1 MVDSGSNSD
10 AVVPEGEVERLSSS
24 DDLTLWKEGTE
35 AAPHSA
41 DARIGCLIGQRYRIE
56 GVLGE
61 GGMGRVYKAVH
72 VHMRKDV
79 ALKVLRPEMMA
90 VPGVLARF
98 EREAIAAGRISHP
111 NVVAATDFGRIEADG
126 AFYLVLEYVNG
137 RDLRQELKHGA
148 LTVPRAV
155 RIATQVCEALV
166 AAHQRGV
173 IHRDLKPENIMLV
186 DNGGVDLIKVLDF
199 GIAKL
204 DDPVNGGDNH
214 KTRMGLVMGTPR
226 YMSPEQGAGA
236 PVDHRTDLYSLGV
249 ILYEMLAGTPP
260 FGGGGVDAVLAQHL
274 AATPPKLPAH
284 VDVAVANVVFHLLEK
299 DARARPASAQE
310 ALVSLRR
317 LRRETAR
324 PADNG
329 WPSVVNAAEVVSQR
343 LGAWI
348 RSFRSSVWYHWRPVW
363 SRLKRQTPWRAVL
376 ERRVH
381 LGRQETSLAT
391 LVAVGFATFVA
402 IAVWSLGRD
411 PEGLPSVG
419 VERAATDV
427 APPASATAPT
437 TASDA
442 REELDDLL
450 AIPVYKRDRQT
461 WLSIA
466 SGHAELQEWRQSVA
480 AYRNALQLEP
490 KLKDDRQ
497 LLQRLRDMAL
507 LLEVYDAV
515 ANIALNL
522 LGEPGMDL
530 LYDVWLTTKDD
541 PAKAVIAAGA
551 EKSLGIFRLRSASRT
566 LRVTLALHFAKRD
579 DCAEANKILT
589 DALEY
594 ADERAVTGLTKLRQ
608 TTGCGVSK
616 KRDCYACIRLR
627 EKELEA
633 AITRAEARRAPRFDG
648 TQYVPAK

>member
-1 MVDSGSNSD
+1 MVDSGSDSD
-10 AVVPEGEVERLSSS
+10 GVVPEGEDCRLSSS
-24 DDLTLWKEGTE
+24 DDLTLWKEGAE
-35 AAPHSA
+35 AAPESA
-41 DARIGCLIGQRYRIE
+41 DPRIGCLIGQRYRIE
-56 GVLGE
+56 GILGE

-72 VHMRKDV
+72 VHMRKEV

-137 RDLRQELKHGA
+137 RNLRQELKHGA
-148 LTVPRAV
+148 LTAPRAV

-186 DNGGVDLIKVLDF
+186 DNGGADLVKVLDF

-204 DDPVNGGDNH
+204 NDPAAEGDNQ

-249 ILYEMLAGTPP
+249 ILYEMLAGQPP

-274 AATPPKLPAH
+274 AVAPPKLPPH
-284 VDVAVANVVFHLLEK
+284 VDVAVANIVFHLLEK
-299 DARARPASAQE
+299 DANARPASAHE

-317 LRRETAR
+317 LRRETTR
-324 PADNG
+324 PAANG
-329 WPSVVNAAEVVSQR
+329 WQSALNAGDALWQRVVAVVGSV
-343 LGAWI
+343 
-348 RSFRSSVWYHWRPVW
+348 RSSVWYYWRPIW
-363 SRLKRQTPWRAVL
+363 SRLKRQAPWLAGL

-381 LGRQETSLAT
+381 IGRQEASVAT
-391 LVAVGFATFVA
+391 LLSVALVA
-402 IAVWSLGRD
+402 SVVILVWSW
-411 PEGLPSVG
+411 GLETEKPPV
-419 VERAATDV
+419 AAGEQTTTDV
-427 APPASATAPT
+427 AAQSSAPAPST
-437 TASDA
+437 SNEA
-442 REELDDLL
+442 REELEDLL

-466 SGHAELQEWRQSVA
+466 AGHAQFQEWRQSVA

-497 LLQRLRDMAL
+497 LLQRLRDLAVL
-507 LLEVYDAV
+507 PEVYDAV
-515 ANIALNL
+515 ANVALNL
-522 LGEPGMDL
+522 LGEAGMDL
-530 LYDVWLTTKDD
+530 LYDVWLATKDD
-541 PAKAVIAAGA
+541 PAKAVIATAA
-551 EKSLGIFRLRSASRT
+551 EKSLGIFRLRSGSRA
-566 LRVTLALHFAKRD
+566 LRVTLALQFAKKD
-579 DCAEANKILT
+579 DCAEVNKILT

-594 ADERAVTGLTKLRQ
+594 ADERAVAGLTTLRE

-616 KRDCYACIRLR
+616 KRDCYACIRPR

-633 AITRAEARRAPRFDG
+633 AITRAKARRAPRFDG